1 MISKLK
7 KNIKSIYIYDNGVR
21 NSLKGGTGS
30 GDITSHYFGTTE
42 QTFIKNRIQNLTKN
56 YLDDFINLSGLEEI
70 KKTLVLSQ
78 VGVNTSKTL
87 VDIITC
93 KKYPFGK
100 LTTFILINGVYTN
113 ESKELIIDI
122 IRNEFDFNN
131 VMIGWQVGF
140 DCSEAD
146 YKPVLESLKNE
157 FKIYI

>member
-56 YLDDFINLSGLEEI
+56 Y
-70 KKTLVLSQ
+70 LVLSQ

-140 DCSEAD
+140 DCNIL
-146 YKPVLESLKNE
+146 YQQHK
-157 FKIYI
+157 YY